1 MILSHNERNKSG
13 KFNGTIIDL
22 ETIGPFAD
30 YPDDDS
36 RQYSK
41 ITPMIIGYITSD
53 ELNIYCAKEIED
65 LNELR
70 DIALKVVPSFEKPL
84 FAFQSKFER
93 GVLYHSYGLRL
104 EIDGELN
111 NRTREWKGYACSD
124 LQIPAY
130 DDPFSNDGKLCS
142 LAWTKGNNAQAMKH
156 NRSCLL
162 KERDILLKR
171 GYRKPDEL
179 KFL

>member
-1 MILSHNERNKSG
+1 MILSHNEKIKSQR
-13 KFNGTIIDL
+13 FNGTIVDL
-22 ETIGPFAD
+22 ETIGSFSD

-53 ELNIYCAKEIED
+53 EMNIYCAKEIED

-93 GVLYHSYGLRL
+93 GVLLSFLRA
-104 EIDGELN
+104 
-111 NRTREWKGYACSD
+111 KA
-124 LQIPAY
+124 
-130 DDPFSNDGKLCS
+130 
-142 LAWTKGNNAQAMKH
+142 
-156 NRSCLL
+156 RS
-162 KERDILLKR
+162 
-171 GYRKPDEL
+171 
-179 KFL
+179 